1 MAKISA
7 TMSKPIQQA
16 WAAWET
22 ATEAVLQDIN
32 RIAKGGQ
39 QNLAV
44 MGELMAAVE
53 VARLR
58 FEEVDPCDASLSAT
72 PMSRARNCALSSE

>member
-1 MAKISA
+1 MATIPV
-7 TMSKPIQQA
+7 TTSKPIQQA

-22 ATEAVLQDIN
+22 AVEAVLQDIN

-39 QNLAV
+39 SNPAV
-44 MGELMAAVE
+44 TCELMAAVE

-58 FEEVDPCDASLSAT
+58 CEEVDPCDVPLIGT
-72 PMSRARNCALSSE
+72 KPGPRETHTR